1 MDDLAVLV
9 ERGDDCRCCCCTGEC
24 RGTAPW
30 QLEAEEREHA
40 ALAGG
45 FKEGDLGGGRSR
57 RPPGVPRRAPGDGG
71 CPKYGV
77 PRGGVVGRDYLLGSR
92 GRMVYI
98 HVV

>member
-45 FKEGDLGGGRSR
+45 FEEGDLGG
-57 RPPGVPRRAPGDGG
+57 
-71 CPKYGV
+71 
-77 PRGGVVGRDYLLGSR
+77 
-92 GRMVYI
+92 
-98 HVV
+98 